1 MTINGGSTSQQTIA
15 GKEIILNTGVLAKQA
30 NGAVIAQCGDL
41 VILATVAMSKKPKE
55 GVNFFP
61 LTIEFA
67 EKMYASGKIPG
78 GFFKREARP
87 STTATLTARLIDRP
101 LRPTFPK
108 NFFNDVQVII
118 TILSYDPTICI
129 ETLSIVAASAAIT
142 VSDIPF
148 NGPVGA
154 AKIGRIDGNFVINPS
169 EDELKNSDLDLVV
182 SGTKDAILM
191 IEAGANQV
199 SEETI
204 LEGIMIAHES
214 IKETVQL
221 QEALQKQAGKEKL
234 AAPTEDPQI
243 ATMKETI
250 SDFIGTKIQEA
261 LTQGQNNK
269 SDVDTILATIEKE
282 VTTTFIKEDENNE
295 SIVKTAFEKIRKEQV
310 RQSILKSKVRPDG
323 RKLDEIRPIDI
334 QLNVLPS
341 VHGSA
346 VFTRGETQSLG
357 VITLG
362 SPDDSQMIDGLNE
375 KTFKSYF
382 FHYNFPPFSVGE
394 CGRLMTG
401 RRELGHGALAERALL
416 PILPSVEAFPYT
428 LRIVSEILESNG
440 SSSMASVCSGSLSMM
455 SGGVPIKAAV
465 SGIAMGLL
473 MDDTDCTILSDIQGL
488 EDHYG
493 DMDFKVAGTTEGI
506 TALQLDIKIAGLSK
520 EILKKALTQAK
531 EGRLFILNKM
541 NQAITQPNQE
551 LSPKAPKIVTIYID
565 PEKVGLII
573 GPGGK
578 NIRKIEED
586 SGATVIVTDGT
597 KGEVN
602 ITAKNKEALDM
613 AKGIIEGMTKEPK
626 IGDNYTG
633 KVVKVVSFG
642 AFVEFAPGK
651 EGLVHISKIAPHR
664 VEKVEDYINVGDQVK
679 VKIENIDQQ
688 KRVNLVINHE

>member
-250 SDFIGTKIQEA
+250 SNFIGTKIQEA

>member
-30 NGAVIAQCGDL
+30 NGAVVAQCGDL
-41 VILATVAMSKKPKE
+41 VILATVAMSKKAKE

-148 NGPVGA
+148 NGPIGA

-416 PILPSVEAFPYT
+416 PILPSVEDFPYT